1 MNYKYKLVIKC
12 SDLTEAR
19 GIADQFMIRSYPIKI
34 EPVFLDFPNENE
46 VDFYRVFIYFNN
58 KENFYIEKEKLTT
71 DETSSEKKYTTD
83 IQRIWKY
90 NIIKAATD
98 SGSDLISIKFDI
110 QKEYQLSAPV
120 SIRDMLFNSDYKID
134 HKTMKEFADML
145 DTPIK
150 TLLDTNIEL
159 PKDREIRLEDYK
171 YGF

>member
-58 KENFYIEKEKLTT
+58 KENFYIEKERLTT
-71 DETSSEKKYTTD
+71 DETSSDSEKKYTTD

-90 NIIKAATD
+90 NIIKAAVD
-98 SGSDLISIKFDI
+98 KGSDLISIKFDI
-110 QKEYQLSAPV
+110 QKEYQLTPPV
-120 SIRDMLFNSDYKID
+120 PIRDMLFNSDYKID
-134 HKTMKEFADML
+134 HKTMKEFAEML

-150 TLLDTNIEL
+150 TLLDSTTEL
-159 PKDREIRLEDYK
+159 PEDRVIRLEDL
-171 YGF
+171 